1 VNAANIDQLFSS
13 PRYRGTVSD
22 EARKRS
28 QFYREE
34 FVRKKSASQFGSDYL
49 GFLASCGIKLYID
62 LYAEDDLDRVS
73 ELVQRTNQL
82 NFSGRKYLR
91 SEILPILADNE
102 VSKYVLRCSDNYGAY
117 GAVGF
122 CLVRFSED
130 EICVED
136 FMLSCRVQGRFIEQ
150 AFFNYL
156 VNALESRKPKR
167 LWVNFQPTG
176 RNIPAQQVLESL
188 NFLPC
193 SSGKGLC
200 LDLNRHT
207 LKCDFIAVQPTVVQ
221 QKI

>member
-1 VNAANIDQLFSS
+1 
-13 PRYRGTVSD
+13 
-22 EARKRS
+22 
-28 QFYREE
+28 
-34 FVRKKSASQFGSDYL
+34 
-49 GFLASCGIKLYID
+49 
-62 LYAEDDLDRVS
+62 
-73 ELVQRTNQL
+73 
-82 NFSGRKYLR
+82 
-91 SEILPILADNE
+91 
-102 VSKYVLRCSDNYGAY
+102 
-117 GAVGF
+117 
-122 CLVRFSED
+122 
-130 EICVED
+130 
-136 FMLSCRVQGRFIEQ
+136 MLSCRVQGRFIEQ